1 MAMAGGRLRS
11 WAWANRARVAVLL
24 ALLVGWPG
32 RAAAQQGGAGSVS
45 LAELSQVAEEV
56 YMVRS
61 GGHNAMFVVTDE
73 GVIATDPL
81 GQNVPRFPELYR
93 AAIAS
98 VTDQPVR
105 YVVYSF
111 NHADHITGGAVFAD
125 TAQFVAH
132 RLAAPKIAARNDP
145 RTPVPTVLVD
155 DFLALELGGKVVELH
170 YAGRN
175 NSDNSLV
182 VHYPARRIAFTPDF
196 VRVRSVLFRNLS
208 DIYPEQLVASL
219 RWVEERL
226 DFDVLVPSHGPVTTR
241 DAVRES
247 REYAE
252 DLMAAVRA
260 AQQQGLAPNSP
271 EMVAAVRAA
280 LAPRY
285 ATWGNFDA
293 YLPLNVE
300 GLLRIWASE

>member
-1 MAMAGGRLRS
+1 MLGYSDRLG
-11 WAWANRARVAVLL
+11 ARAVVPVL
-24 ALLVGWPG
+24 ALLVLTAGLPG
-32 RAAAQQGGAGSVS
+32 AARAQQAPLTRS
-45 LAELSQVAEEV
+45 LAELTQVAEDV

-61 GGHNAMFVVTDE
+61 EGHNAMFVVTDE

-81 GQNVPRFPELYR
+81 GLNNPRFPELYR
-93 AAIAS
+93 AAIAT

-111 NHADHITGGAVFAD
+111 DHADHITGGAVFAD
-125 TAQFVAH
+125 TAQFVSH

-145 RTPVPTVLVD
+145 RTPLPTILVD
-155 DFLALELGGKVVELH
+155 DFLALELGGKRIELY

-182 VHYPARRIAFTPDF
+182 VLYPARRLAFASDF
-196 VRVRSVLFRNLS
+196 VRVRSLIFREMS
-208 DIYPEQLVASL
+208 DIYLPDLVQSL
-219 RWVEERL
+219 RWVEENL

-247 REYAE
+247 REYAQ
-252 DLMAAVRA
+252 DLVAAVSAARA
-260 AQQQGLAPNSP
+260 RGLADNSP
-271 EMVAAVRAA
+271 EMVADVRAA

-285 ATWGNFDA
+285 ATWGNFEA
-293 YLPLNVE
+293 YVPLNVA
-300 GLLRIWASE
+300 GVIRLTDSR

>member
-1 MAMAGGRLRS
+1 MANGLRRS
-11 WAWANRARVAVLL
+11 LRAQGAVLAALL
-24 ALLVGWPG
+24 ALLLAVPRAVHSQPG
-32 RAAAQQGGAGSVS
+32 GQAPRS
-45 LAELSQVAEEV
+45 LAELTQVAEDV

-61 GGHNAMFVVTDE
+61 GSHNAMFVVTDE
-73 GVIATDPL
+73 GVIATDPIGL
-81 GQNVPRFPELYR
+81 NVPRFPELYR

-111 NHADHITGGAVFAD
+111 DHADHITGGSVFAD
-125 TAQFVAH
+125 TAQFVSH

-145 RTPVPTVLVD
+145 RTPVPTILVD
-155 DFLALELGGKVVELH
+155 DFLALELGGTVIELH

-182 VHYPARRIAFTPDF
+182 VLFPARRLAFTPDF
-196 VRVRSVLFRNLS
+196 VRVRSVMFRELG
-208 DIYPEQLVASL
+208 DVYPEELVASL

-226 DFDVLVPSHGPVTTR
+226 DFDVLVPSHGPIASK

-252 DLMAAVRA
+252 DLVAAIRTAQVR
-260 AQQQGLAPNSP
+260 GLADNSP
-271 EMVAAVRAA
+271 EMVAAVRAE

-285 ATWGNFDA
+285 GTWANFDA
-293 YLPLNVE
+293 YLPLNVQ
-300 GLLRIWASE
+300 GMLRIWAGQ